1 MTMRRISVLLVAVVM
16 MLTMAMGPA
25 LATHKG
31 NNKSACL
38 RGDTYTFS
46 THRKQQRFLDNHP
59 RAVAGKCHDG
69 GGGGFNGGKIGK
81 IAAGPF

>member
-16 MLTMAMGPA
+16 MLAMAMGSA
-25 LATHKG
+25 LAAS

-46 THRKQQRFLDNHP
+46 THKKQQRFLDNHP
-59 RAVAGKCHDG
+59 KATAGKCHK
-69 GGGGFNGGKIGK
+69 GKNIGQF
-81 IAAGPF
+81 IAAKSMGR